1 MSTTDSIVSS
11 QAKQS
16 SWRKSDTTWTL
27 GLFGTAI
34 GAGVLFFPIRAGFG
48 GLIPIL
54 LMLVLAYPIAFYCH
68 RALAR
73 LCLSGSNPS
82 GNITET
88 VEEHF
93 GKTGGVVITF
103 LYFFA
108 ICPLLWIYGV
118 TITNTF
124 MTFWEN
130 QLQMPALNR
139 GFVALFL
146 LLLMAFVI
154 WFGKDLM
161 VKVMSYLVWPFI
173 ASLVLISL
181 SLIPYWNSAVIDQV
195 DLSNIAL
202 TGHDGIL
209 VTVWLGISIMVFSFN
224 FSPIVSSFV
233 VSKREEYEKEF
244 GREFTERKCSQII
257 SRASML
263 MVAVVMFF
271 AFSCLF
277 TLSPQNMADA
287 KAQNIAYWLRC
298 GWGCILV
305 TVWLGISIMVFS
317 FNFSPI
323 VSSFV
328 VSKREE
334 YEKEF
339 GREFTERKCSQII
352 SRASMLMVAVVM
364 FFAFSCLFTLSPQ
377 NMADAKAQNIP
388 VLSYL
393 ANHFASL
400 SGTKSTFATVLEY
413 GASIIALVAIFKSF
427 FGHYLGTLEGL
438 NGLVLKFGYKGDKTK
453 VSMGKLNTI
462 SMIFI
467 MGSTWVVAYA
477 NPNILDLIEA
487 MGAPIIASLLCL
499 LPMYAIRKA
508 PSLAKYRGRLDNVF
522 VTLIGLLTILNIVY
536 KLF

>member
-1 MSTTDSIVSS
+1 MSNTESIIIGQTKTT
-11 QAKQS
+11 

-54 LMLVLAYPIAFYCH
+54 LMLLLAYPIAFYCH

-161 VKVMSYLVWPFI
+161 VKVMSWLVFPFI

-195 DLSNIAL
+195 SLSDISF

-209 VTVWLGISIMVFSFN
+209 ITVWLGISIMVFSFN

-233 VSKREEYEKEF
+233 VSKREEYEGEF
-244 GREFTERKCSQII
+244 GKDFTEQKCSKII
-257 SRASML
+257 GRASML

-277 TLSPQNMADA
+277 TLSPQNMA
-287 KAQNIAYWLRC
+287 
-298 GWGCILV
+298 
-305 TVWLGISIMVFS
+305 
-317 FNFSPI
+317 
-323 VSSFV
+323 
-328 VSKREE
+328 E
-334 YEKEF
+334 
-339 GREFTERKCSQII
+339 
-352 SRASMLMVAVVM
+352 
-364 FFAFSCLFTLSPQ
+364 
-377 NMADAKAQNIP
+377 AKAQNIP

-438 NGLVLKFGYKGDKTK
+438 NGLVLKFGYKGDKKK
-453 VSMGKLNTI
+453 VSVGKLNTI

-499 LPMYAIRKA
+499 LPMYAIRKTPA
-508 PSLAKYRGRLDNVF
+508 LAKYKGRTENIF
-522 VTLIGLLTILNIVY
+522 VTLVGLLTILNIVY

>member
-1 MSTTDSIVSS
+1 MSNTESIIIG
-11 QAKQS
+11 QTKTA

-54 LMLVLAYPIAFYCH
+54 LMLLLAYPIAFYCH

-161 VKVMSYLVWPFI
+161 VKVMSWLVFPFI

-195 DLSNIAL
+195 NLSDISF

-233 VSKREEYEKEF
+233 VSKREEYEGEF
-244 GREFTERKCSQII
+244 DKDFTEQKCSKII
-257 SRASML
+257 GRASML

-277 TLSPQNMADA
+277 TLSPQNMA
-287 KAQNIAYWLRC
+287 
-298 GWGCILV
+298 
-305 TVWLGISIMVFS
+305 
-317 FNFSPI
+317 
-323 VSSFV
+323 
-328 VSKREE
+328 E
-334 YEKEF
+334 
-339 GREFTERKCSQII
+339 
-352 SRASMLMVAVVM
+352 
-364 FFAFSCLFTLSPQ
+364 
-377 NMADAKAQNIP
+377 AKAQNIP

-438 NGLVLKFGYKGDKTK
+438 NGLVLKFGYKGDKKK
-453 VSMGKLNTI
+453 VSVGKLNTI

-499 LPMYAIRKA
+499 LPMYAIRKTPA
-508 PSLAKYRGRLDNVF
+508 LAKYKGRTENIF
-522 VTLIGLLTILNIVY
+522 VTLVGLLTILNIVY

>member
-1 MSTTDSIVSS
+1 MSNTESIIIG
-11 QAKQS
+11 QTKTA

-130 QLQMPALNR
+130 QLQMPAWNR

-161 VKVMSYLVWPFI
+161 VKVMSWLVFPFI

-195 DLSNIAL
+195 NLSDISF

-233 VSKREEYEKEF
+233 VSKREEYEGEF
-244 GREFTERKCSQII
+244 GKDFTEQKCSKII
-257 SRASML
+257 GRASML

-277 TLSPQNMADA
+277 TLSPQNMA
-287 KAQNIAYWLRC
+287 
-298 GWGCILV
+298 
-305 TVWLGISIMVFS
+305 
-317 FNFSPI
+317 
-323 VSSFV
+323 
-328 VSKREE
+328 E
-334 YEKEF
+334 
-339 GREFTERKCSQII
+339 
-352 SRASMLMVAVVM
+352 
-364 FFAFSCLFTLSPQ
+364 
-377 NMADAKAQNIP
+377 AKAQNIP

-438 NGLVLKFGYKGDKTK
+438 NGLVLKFGYKGDKKK
-453 VSMGKLNTI
+453 VSVGKLNTI

-467 MGSTWVVAYA
+467 MGSTWIVAYA

-499 LPMYAIRKA
+499 LPMYAIRKTPA
-508 PSLAKYRGRLDNVF
+508 LAKYKGRTENIF
-522 VTLIGLLTILNIVY
+522 VTLVGLLTILNIVY

>member
-1 MSTTDSIVSS
+1 MSNSENILDQEKTST
-11 QAKQS
+11 
-16 SWRKSDTTWTL
+16 WRKSDTTWTL

-34 GAGVLFFPIRAGFG
+34 GAGVLFFPIRAGYG

-54 LMLVLAYPIAFYCH
+54 IMLVLAWPIAFYCH

-73 LCLSGSNPS
+73 LCLSGSNVS

-124 MTFWEN
+124 MAFWQY
-130 QLQMPALNR
+130 QLLLPALNR
-139 GFVALFL
+139 GVVAL
-146 LLLMAFVI
+146 LLLMLMALVI

-161 VKVMSYLVWPFI
+161 VKVMSWLVFPFI

-195 DLSNIAL
+195 NLSDIAL

-233 VSKREEYEKEF
+233 VSKREEYEPEM
-244 GREFTERKCSQII
+244 GRTYTENKCSQII
-257 SRASML
+257 SRASIL

-277 TLSPQNMADA
+277 TLSPQD
-287 KAQNIAYWLRC
+287 
-298 GWGCILV
+298 
-305 TVWLGISIMVFS
+305 
-317 FNFSPI
+317 
-323 VSSFV
+323 
-328 VSKREE
+328 
-334 YEKEF
+334 
-339 GREFTERKCSQII
+339 
-352 SRASMLMVAVVM
+352 
-364 FFAFSCLFTLSPQ
+364 
-377 NMADAKAQNIP
+377 MADAKAQNIP

-393 ANHFASL
+393 ANHFSSMA
-400 SGTKSTFATVLEY
+400 GEKSTFSTVLEY
-413 GASIIALVAIFKSF
+413 SASIIALVAIFKSF

-438 NGLVLKFGYKGDKTK
+438 NGLIIKFRYKGDKDAI
-453 VSMGKLNTI
+453 SSRKLNTM
-462 SMIFI
+462 SMVFI
-467 MGSTWVVAYA
+467 MGSTWLVAYL

-499 LPMYAIRKA
+499 LPMFAIRKVA
-508 PSLAKYRGRLDNVF
+508 ALAKYKGRAENVF
-522 VTLIGLLTILNIVY
+522 VSAIGLLTILNIAY
-536 KLF
+536 KFF

>member
-1 MSTTDSIVSS
+1 MSTSDSIVSS
-11 QAKQS
+11 QTKQS

-130 QLQMPALNR
+130 QLGFAPLNR

-195 DLSNIAL
+195 DLGSLSL

-209 VTVWLGISIMVFSFN
+209 ITVWLGISIMVFSFN

-233 VSKREEYEKEF
+233 VSKREEYEKDF
-244 GREFTERKCSQII
+244 GRDFTER
-257 SRASML
+257 ML

-277 TLSPQNMADA
+277 TLSPANMA
-287 KAQNIAYWLRC
+287 
-298 GWGCILV
+298 
-305 TVWLGISIMVFS
+305 
-317 FNFSPI
+317 
-323 VSSFV
+323 
-328 VSKREE
+328 E
-334 YEKEF
+334 
-339 GREFTERKCSQII
+339 
-352 SRASMLMVAVVM
+352 
-364 FFAFSCLFTLSPQ
+364 
-377 NMADAKAQNIP
+377 AKAQNIP

-393 ANHFASL
+393 ANHFASMT
-400 SGTKSTFATVLEY
+400 GTKTTFAITLEY
-413 GASIIALVAIFKSF
+413 AASIIALVAIFKSF

-438 NGLVLKFGYKGDKTK
+438 NGLILKFGYKGDKTK
-453 VSMGKLNTI
+453 VSLGKLNTI

-522 VTLIGLLTILNIVY
+522 VTVIGLLTILNIVY

>member
-1 MSTTDSIVSS
+1 MSTSDSIVSS
-11 QAKQS
+11 QTKQS

-130 QLQMPALNR
+130 QLGFAPLNR

-195 DLSNIAL
+195 DLGSLSL

-209 VTVWLGISIMVFSFN
+209 ITVWLGISIMVFSFN

-233 VSKREEYEKEF
+233 VSKREEEEYEKDF
-244 GREFTERKCSQII
+244 GRDFTERKCSQII

-277 TLSPQNMADA
+277 TLSPANMA
-287 KAQNIAYWLRC
+287 
-298 GWGCILV
+298 
-305 TVWLGISIMVFS
+305 
-317 FNFSPI
+317 
-323 VSSFV
+323 
-328 VSKREE
+328 E
-334 YEKEF
+334 
-339 GREFTERKCSQII
+339 
-352 SRASMLMVAVVM
+352 
-364 FFAFSCLFTLSPQ
+364 
-377 NMADAKAQNIP
+377 AKAQNIP

-393 ANHFASL
+393 ANHFASMT
-400 SGTKSTFATVLEY
+400 GTKTTFAITLEY
-413 GASIIALVAIFKSF
+413 AASIIALVAIFKSF

-438 NGLVLKFGYKGDKTK
+438 NGLILKFGYKGDKTK
-453 VSMGKLNTI
+453 VSLGKLNTI

-522 VTLIGLLTILNIVY
+522 VTVIGLLTILNIVY

>member
-1 MSTTDSIVSS
+1 MSNTESIIIG
-11 QAKQS
+11 QTKTA

-161 VKVMSYLVWPFI
+161 VKVMSWLVFPFI

-195 DLSNIAL
+195 NLSDISF

-233 VSKREEYEKEF
+233 VSKREEYEGEF
-244 GREFTERKCSQII
+244 GKDFTEQKCSKII
-257 SRASML
+257 GRASML

-277 TLSPQNMADA
+277 TLSPQNMA
-287 KAQNIAYWLRC
+287 
-298 GWGCILV
+298 
-305 TVWLGISIMVFS
+305 
-317 FNFSPI
+317 
-323 VSSFV
+323 
-328 VSKREE
+328 E
-334 YEKEF
+334 
-339 GREFTERKCSQII
+339 
-352 SRASMLMVAVVM
+352 
-364 FFAFSCLFTLSPQ
+364 
-377 NMADAKAQNIP
+377 AKAQNIP

-438 NGLVLKFGYKGDKTK
+438 NGLVLKFGYKGDKKK
-453 VSMGKLNTI
+453 VSVGKLNTI

-467 MGSTWVVAYA
+467 MGSTWIVAYA

-499 LPMYAIRKA
+499 LPMYAIRKTPA
-508 PSLAKYRGRLDNVF
+508 LEKYKGRTENIF
-522 VTLIGLLTILNIVY
+522 VTLVGLLTILNIVY

>member
-1 MSTTDSIVSS
+1 MRTGYEYTTESIASS
-11 QAKQS
+11 QTSLS

-54 LMLVLAYPIAFYCH
+54 VMLVLAYPIAFYCH

-73 LCLSGSNPS
+73 LCLSGANPS

-139 GFVALFL
+139 GVVALLL

-173 ASLVLISL
+173 ASLVVISL
-181 SLIPYWNSAVIDQV
+181 SLIPYWNSAVIEQV
-195 DLSNIAL
+195 NLSDIAL

-233 VSKREEYEKEF
+233 VSKREEYEAQF
-244 GREFTERKCSQII
+244 GREYTERKCSQII

-277 TLSPQNMADA
+277 TSRRRTWRTPRRR
-287 KAQNIAYWLRC
+287 ISRC
-298 GWGCILV
+298 
-305 TVWLGISIMVFS
+305 
-317 FNFSPI
+317 SPI
-323 VSSFV
+323 WRTTLPRCRAPNPRSPPCWSMARRSSPWWP
-328 VSKREE
+328 SSNR
-334 YEKEF
+334 
-339 GREFTERKCSQII
+339 S
-352 SRASMLMVAVVM
+352 SA
-364 FFAFSCLFTLSPQ
+364 
-377 NMADAKAQNIP
+377 
-388 VLSYL
+388 
-393 ANHFASL
+393 
-400 SGTKSTFATVLEY
+400 
-413 GASIIALVAIFKSF
+413 
-427 FGHYLGTLEGL
+427 
-438 NGLVLKFGYKGDKTK
+438 
-453 VSMGKLNTI
+453 TI
-462 SMIFI
+462 S
-467 MGSTWVVAYA
+467 
-477 NPNILDLIEA
+477 
-487 MGAPIIASLLCL
+487 
-499 LPMYAIRKA
+499 A
-508 PSLAKYRGRLDNVF
+508 PSRG
-522 VTLIGLLTILNIVY
+522 
-536 KLF
+536 

>member
-1 MSTTDSIVSS
+1 MSNIDTTLIGQEVTS
-11 QAKQS
+11 Q
-16 SWRKSDTTWTL
+16 WRKSDTTWTL

-34 GAGVLFFPIRAGFG
+34 GAGVLFFPIRAGYG
-48 GLIPIL
+48 GLVPIL
-54 LMLVLAYPIAFYCH
+54 IMLFLAFPIAFYCH

-130 QLQMPALNR
+130 QLQLMPLNR
-139 GFVALFL
+139 GVVALFL

-154 WFGKDLM
+154 YFGKDLM
-161 VKVMSYLVWPFI
+161 VKVMSYLVFPFI
-173 ASLVLISL
+173 ACLILISVSLV
-181 SLIPYWNSAVIDQV
+181 PYWNSAVVEQV
-195 DLSNIAL
+195 SLSDISF
-202 TGHDGIL
+202 TGSDGIL

-233 VSKREEYEKEF
+233 VSKREEYEKDF
-244 GREFTERKCSQII
+244 GRQFTEDKCSKII

-277 TLSPQNMADA
+277 TLSPQNMA
-287 KAQNIAYWLRC
+287 
-298 GWGCILV
+298 
-305 TVWLGISIMVFS
+305 
-317 FNFSPI
+317 
-323 VSSFV
+323 
-328 VSKREE
+328 E
-334 YEKEF
+334 
-339 GREFTERKCSQII
+339 
-352 SRASMLMVAVVM
+352 
-364 FFAFSCLFTLSPQ
+364 
-377 NMADAKAQNIP
+377 AKAQNIP

-393 ANHFASL
+393 ANHFSSM
-400 SGTKSTFATVLEY
+400 SGEKSTFATTLEY

-438 NGLVLKFGYKGDKTK
+438 NGLILKFGYKGDKTK
-453 VSMGKLNTI
+453 VSGGKLNLI
-462 SMIFI
+462 SMVFI

-499 LPMYAIRKA
+499 LPMYAIRKTPA
-508 PSLAKYRGRLDNVF
+508 LAKYKGRPENIF
-522 VTLIGLLTILNIVY
+522 VTVIGLLTILNIVY
-536 KLF
+536 KLL

>member
-1 MSTTDSIVSS
+1 MSTSDSIVSS
-11 QAKQS
+11 QTKQS

-130 QLQMPALNR
+130 QLGFAPLNR

-154 WFGKDLM
+154 WFGKDL
-161 VKVMSYLVWPFI
+161 
-173 ASLVLISL
+173 VLISL

-195 DLSNIAL
+195 DLGSLSL

-209 VTVWLGISIMVFSFN
+209 ITVWLGISIMVFSFN

-233 VSKREEYEKEF
+233 VSKREEYEKDF
-244 GREFTERKCSQII
+244 GRDFTERKCSQII

-277 TLSPQNMADA
+277 TLSPANMA
-287 KAQNIAYWLRC
+287 
-298 GWGCILV
+298 
-305 TVWLGISIMVFS
+305 
-317 FNFSPI
+317 
-323 VSSFV
+323 
-328 VSKREE
+328 E
-334 YEKEF
+334 
-339 GREFTERKCSQII
+339 
-352 SRASMLMVAVVM
+352 
-364 FFAFSCLFTLSPQ
+364 
-377 NMADAKAQNIP
+377 AKAQNIP

-393 ANHFASL
+393 ANHFASMT
-400 SGTKSTFATVLEY
+400 GTKTTFAITLEY
-413 GASIIALVAIFKSF
+413 AASIIALVAIFKSF

-438 NGLVLKFGYKGDKTK
+438 NGLILKFGYKGDKTK
-453 VSMGKLNTI
+453 VSLGKLNTI

-522 VTLIGLLTILNIVY
+522 VTVIGLLTILNIVY

>member
-1 MSTTDSIVSS
+1 MSLDNAIASS
-11 QAKQS
+11 QSKGLA
-16 SWRKSDTTWTL
+16 WRKSDTTWTL

-54 LMLVLAYPIAFYCH
+54 IMLVLAYPIAFLCH

-108 ICPLLWIYGV
+108 ILPLLWIYGV

-124 MTFWEN
+124 MAFWEN
-130 QLQMPALNR
+130 QLQLPALNR
-139 GFVALFL
+139 GFVSLFL

-154 WFGKDLM
+154 FFGKNLM

-181 SLIPYWNSAVIDQV
+181 SLIPYWNASAINQV
-195 DLSNIAL
+195 DLSAITL
-202 TGHDGIL
+202 GGSDGIL

-233 VSKREEYEKEF
+233 VSKREEYEGDY
-244 GREFTERKCSQII
+244 GREFTEKKCSQII

-277 TLSPQNMADA
+277 TLSPANMA
-287 KAQNIAYWLRC
+287 
-298 GWGCILV
+298 
-305 TVWLGISIMVFS
+305 
-317 FNFSPI
+317 
-323 VSSFV
+323 
-328 VSKREE
+328 E
-334 YEKEF
+334 
-339 GREFTERKCSQII
+339 
-352 SRASMLMVAVVM
+352 
-364 FFAFSCLFTLSPQ
+364 
-377 NMADAKAQNIP
+377 AKAQNIP

-393 ANHFASL
+393 ANHFSSMAGS
-400 SGTKSTFATVLEY
+400 KSTFATTLEY
-413 GASIIALVAIFKSF
+413 AASLIALVAIFKSF

-438 NGLVLKFGYKGDKTK
+438 NGLILKFKYHGDKTK
-453 VSMGKLNTI
+453 VSEGKLNSV
-462 SMIFI
+462 SMLFI
-467 MGSTWVVAYA
+467 MGSTWLVAYV

-499 LPMYAIRKA
+499 LPMYAIHKVPALKSFKGKA
-508 PSLAKYRGRLDNVF
+508 ENVF
-522 VTLIGLLTILNIVY
+522 VTAIGLLTILNIVY

>member
-1 MSTTDSIVSS
+1 MSNSENILNREKASI
-11 QAKQS
+11 
-16 SWRKSDTTWTL
+16 WRQSDTTWTL

-34 GAGVLFFPIRAGFG
+34 GAGVLFFPIRAGYG

-54 LMLVLAYPIAFYCH
+54 IMLVLAYPIAFFCH

-73 LCLSGSNPS
+73 LCLSGSNVS
-82 GNITET
+82 GNITDT

-124 MTFWEN
+124 MAFWQY
-130 QLQMPALNR
+130 QLLLPALNR
-139 GFVALFL
+139 GVVALCL

-154 WFGKDLM
+154 GFGKDLM
-161 VKVMSYLVWPFI
+161 VKVMSWLVFPFI

-181 SLIPYWNSAVIDQV
+181 SLIPYWNRAVIDQV
-195 DLSNIAL
+195 HLNDLAF

-233 VSKREEYEKEF
+233 VSKREEYEPEM
-244 GREFTERKCSQII
+244 GRTYTENKCSQII
-257 SRASML
+257 SRASIL

-277 TLSPQNMADA
+277 TLSPQDMADA
-287 KAQNIAYWLRC
+287 R
-298 GWGCILV
+298 
-305 TVWLGISIMVFS
+305 
-317 FNFSPI
+317 
-323 VSSFV
+323 
-328 VSKREE
+328 
-334 YEKEF
+334 
-339 GREFTERKCSQII
+339 
-352 SRASMLMVAVVM
+352 
-364 FFAFSCLFTLSPQ
+364 
-377 NMADAKAQNIP
+377 AQNIP

-393 ANHFASL
+393 ANHFSSMA
-400 SGTKSTFATVLEY
+400 GEKSTFSTVLEY
-413 GASIIALVAIFKSF
+413 SASVIALVAIFKSF

-438 NGLVLKFGYKGDKTK
+438 NGLIIKFRYHGDKDA
-453 VSMGKLNTI
+453 VSHRKLNTV
-462 SMIFI
+462 SMVFI
-467 MGSTWVVAYA
+467 MGSTWLVAYL

-499 LPMYAIRKA
+499 LPMFAIRRVPA
-508 PSLAKYRGRLDNVF
+508 LAKYKGRADNVF
-522 VTLIGLLTILNIVY
+522 VSAIGVLTILNIAY
-536 KLF
+536 KFF

>member
-1 MSTTDSIVSS
+1 MSNSENILDQEKTST
-11 QAKQS
+11 
-16 SWRKSDTTWTL
+16 WRKSDTTWTL

-34 GAGVLFFPIRAGFG
+34 GAGVLFFPIRAGYG

-54 LMLVLAYPIAFYCH
+54 IMLVLAWPIAFYCH

-73 LCLSGSNPS
+73 LCLSGSNVS

-124 MTFWEN
+124 MAFWQY
-130 QLQMPALNR
+130 QLLLPALNR
-139 GFVALFL
+139 GVVAL
-146 LLLMAFVI
+146 LLLMLMALVI

-161 VKVMSYLVWPFI
+161 VKVMSWLVFPFI

-181 SLIPYWNSAVIDQV
+181 SLIPYWNSAVIEQV
-195 DLSNIAL
+195 NLSDIAL

-233 VSKREEYEKEF
+233 VSKREEYEPEM
-244 GREFTERKCSQII
+244 GRTYTENKCSQII
-257 SRASML
+257 SRASIL

-277 TLSPQNMADA
+277 TLSPQD
-287 KAQNIAYWLRC
+287 
-298 GWGCILV
+298 
-305 TVWLGISIMVFS
+305 
-317 FNFSPI
+317 
-323 VSSFV
+323 
-328 VSKREE
+328 
-334 YEKEF
+334 
-339 GREFTERKCSQII
+339 
-352 SRASMLMVAVVM
+352 
-364 FFAFSCLFTLSPQ
+364 
-377 NMADAKAQNIP
+377 MADAKAQNIP

-393 ANHFASL
+393 ANHFSSMA
-400 SGTKSTFATVLEY
+400 GEKSTFSTVLEY
-413 GASIIALVAIFKSF
+413 SASIIALVAIFKSF

-438 NGLVLKFGYKGDKTK
+438 NGLIIKFRYKGDKDAI
-453 VSMGKLNTI
+453 SSRKLNTW
-462 SMIFI
+462 SMVFI
-467 MGSTWVVAYA
+467 MGSTWLVAYL

-499 LPMYAIRKA
+499 LPIFAIRKVA
-508 PSLAKYRGRLDNVF
+508 ALAKYKGRAENVF
-522 VTLIGLLTILNIVY
+522 VSAIGLLTILNIAY
-536 KLF
+536 KFF

>member
-1 MSTTDSIVSS
+1 MSNSENILNGEKASI
-11 QAKQS
+11 
-16 SWRKSDTTWTL
+16 WRQSDTTWTL

-34 GAGVLFFPIRAGFG
+34 GAGVLFFPIRAGYG

-54 LMLVLAYPIAFYCH
+54 IMLVLAYPIAFFCH

-73 LCLSGSNPS
+73 LCLSGSNVS
-82 GNITET
+82 GNITDT

-124 MTFWEN
+124 MAFWQY
-130 QLQMPALNR
+130 QLLLPALNR
-139 GFVALFL
+139 GVVALCL

-154 WFGKDLM
+154 GFGKDLM
-161 VKVMSYLVWPFI
+161 VKVMSWLVFPFI

-181 SLIPYWNSAVIDQV
+181 SLIPYWNRAVIDQV
-195 DLSNIAL
+195 HLNDLAF

-233 VSKREEYEKEF
+233 VSKREEYEPEM
-244 GREFTERKCSQII
+244 GRTYTENKCSQII
-257 SRASML
+257 SRASIL

-277 TLSPQNMADA
+277 TLSPQDMADA
-287 KAQNIAYWLRC
+287 R
-298 GWGCILV
+298 
-305 TVWLGISIMVFS
+305 
-317 FNFSPI
+317 
-323 VSSFV
+323 
-328 VSKREE
+328 
-334 YEKEF
+334 
-339 GREFTERKCSQII
+339 
-352 SRASMLMVAVVM
+352 
-364 FFAFSCLFTLSPQ
+364 
-377 NMADAKAQNIP
+377 AQNIP

-393 ANHFASL
+393 ANHFSSMA
-400 SGTKSTFATVLEY
+400 GEKSTFSTVLEY
-413 GASIIALVAIFKSF
+413 SASVIALVAIFKSF

-438 NGLVLKFGYKGDKTK
+438 NGLIIKFRYHGDKDA
-453 VSMGKLNTI
+453 VSHRKLNTV
-462 SMIFI
+462 SMVFI
-467 MGSTWVVAYA
+467 MGSTWLVAYL

-499 LPMYAIRKA
+499 LPMFAIRKVPA
-508 PSLAKYRGRLDNVF
+508 LAKYKGRADNVF
-522 VTLIGLLTILNIVY
+522 VSTIGVLTILNIAY
-536 KLF
+536 KFF